1 MSETPAN
8 ASGGVVDPVAVSN
21 YGPLTDPL
29 DFEEFK
35 GLCADP
41 TGGIATPT
49 AAEVVHGIPIYD
61 GNQLR
66 AATADPERSVAVR
79 QELASVF
86 GAGAG
91 VVAIRNGWSDRR
103 VLDRMT
109 EMLWEIVE
117 RERIDKA
124 DSFDHFAASGANSRA
139 WDTLGKAAKL
149 DPAAYV
155 AYYANP
161 LLTMVSEAWLG
172 PAFQLTAQVNI
183 VHPGGAAQSPH
194 RDYHLGF
201 LPNDEAARY
210 PAHVHRLSQ
219 HLTLQGAVVH
229 SPMPIESGPTM
240 LLPGSQR
247 FLAGYLAWRD
257 ERFKDYFASNHVQLE
272 LEPGDAVFFNPGLH
286 HGAGENRTDDHDRI
300 GNLLQ
305 ISSAF
310 GVPMEA
316 VDWPGIALATYPVLA
331 ELATANA
338 LTDDHLAVCAAGY
351 PWPSNLDTDPS
362 TAGLAPPSMQAIMRQ
377 ALADGVTSAEFAS
390 AMAALSQRRQ
400 PF

>member
-1 MSETPAN
+1 MSDALMTPGFGLLPN
-8 ASGGVVDPVAVSN
+8 E
-21 YGPLTDPL
+21 L
-29 DFEEFK
+29 DFNEFVAI
-35 GLCADP
+35 CSDP
-41 TGGIATPT
+41 TGGVAMPH
-49 AAEVVHGIPIYD
+49 ADEVVRGIPIYD
-61 GNQLR
+61 GDRLR
-66 AATADPERSVAVR
+66 SASQNNASVLK
-79 QELASVF
+79 QELATVF

-91 VVAIRNGWSDRR
+91 VIAIRNAWNDAPTLEAMTN
-103 VLDRMT
+103 VL
-109 EMLWEIVE
+109 LQIVE
-117 RERIDKA
+117 RERADKA

-149 DPAAYV
+149 DPATYV

-161 LLTMVSEAWLG
+161 VLTLVSESWLG

-183 VHPGGAAQSPH
+183 VHPTGAAQSPH

-201 LPNDEAARY
+201 LSDDEAARY

-219 HLTLQGAVVH
+219 ALTLQGAVVH
-229 SPMPIESGPTM
+229 TAMPIEAGPTM

-257 ERFKDYFASNHVQLE
+257 DRFKEHFAANQVQLA

-286 HGAGENRTDDHDRI
+286 HGAGENRTTDIDRM

-316 VDWPGIALATYPVLA
+316 VDWPGIAIATYPVLQQIA
-331 ELATANA
+331 DSGQV
-338 LTDDHLAVCAAGY
+338 TDDHIAVCASGY

-362 TAGLAPPSMQAIMRQ
+362 TAGLAPPSVQAILRQ
-377 ALADGVTSAEFAS
+377 ALAGGTTPQDFAN
-390 AMAALSQRRQ
+390 AMAALTERRK
-400 PF
+400 PY